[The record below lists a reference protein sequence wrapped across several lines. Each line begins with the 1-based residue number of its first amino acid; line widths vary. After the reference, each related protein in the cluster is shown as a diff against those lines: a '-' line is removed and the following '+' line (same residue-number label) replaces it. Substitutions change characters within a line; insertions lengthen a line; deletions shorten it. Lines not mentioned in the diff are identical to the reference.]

1 MLFRSG
7 PADVV
12 DAVKRI
18 CTTFPLT
25 GPGLAAGLAALT
37 DTEHARMVYESNRE
51 LRRRFSGELSGMGL
65 GVFPSQTNFVLARFG
80 DGAKA
85 ALPAHDFLVARG
97 IVPRRLAA
105 PAFQDC
111 IRFTLGLDGEMRQTA
126 DALRDYLGS

>member
-1 MLFRSG
+1 MPQSLHGSG
-7 PADVV
+7 ARV
-12 DAVKRI
+12 D
-18 CTTFPLT
+18 LT

-51 LRRRFSGELSGMGL
+51 LRRRFPGELTGMGL